1 MNETFYPPQE
11 PQLQVSKNS
20 KKKYL
25 QISGL
30 LVATWLFLLAAGYVI
45 GWRASRA
52 QDTQSTKPKPRSSK
66 VLKSENAALKKKL
79 QVLGP
84 RGLYIIIDTADNVL
98 YLKEGTQTS
107 LKATVSAGSGSLL
120 IEPSGTRKWIFDTPR
135 GEFKVESKF
144 VKPAWVKPDWAFIE
158 EGKPIPKNPKDRV
171 ELGMLGD
178 YALGFGDGYF
188 IHGTLYTRLLGKNIT
203 HGCVRVGDEDLKIV
217 YRAANLGT
225 KVLIF

>member
-1 MNETFYPPQE
+1 MNETAFPPQE
-11 PQLQVSKNS
+11 PQPQVSGGS
-20 KKKYL
+20 KKRYL
-25 QISGL
+25 KIAGL
-30 LVATWLFLLAAGYVI
+30 VFLIWLSILAAGYVI
-45 GWRASRA
+45 GWRASQA
-52 QDTQSTKPKPRSSK
+52 QDLQSTEPKPGSSK
-66 VLKSENAALKKKL
+66 VLKSENAVLKKRL
-79 QVLGP
+79 QIVGP
-84 RGLYIIIDTADNVL
+84 RGLYIIIDTADNIL
-98 YLKEGTQTS
+98 YLKEGIKTS

-120 IEPSGTRKWIFDTPR
+120 IEPSGTRRWIFDTPR

-203 HGCVRVGDEDLKIV
+203 HGCVRVGDEDLKIL
-217 YRAANLGT
+217 YQAATLGT